1 MSQYLVVKKEISSSE
16 FKVNPFPGFFIDIE
30 GLDGSGQS
38 TQIRLLTRAL
48 DSKGMTSLVTKEPNE
63 DCYLGKEIRQVLRK
77 EKKLESPLKLQQMFV
92 DNRQDHLKKIII
104 PELKKGGLVI
114 TDRYLWSNVAFG
126 SINSDKERLL
136 DLNKDFILPD
146 LTIFIKVAP
155 EICLARITKE
165 REGVELFEKEEKLKR
180 VWKTYQW
187 LVIKYGWTQ
196 IYTVDGE
203 QKREKVAQ
211 DILQIILKQPKFKR
225 LKKK

>member
-1 MSQYLVVKKEISSSE
+1 MFQCLVVKKEISSSE
-16 FKVNPFPGFFIDIE
+16 FKANPFPGFFIDIE

-38 TQIRLLTRAL
+38 TQVHLLRKTL
-48 DSKGMTSLVTKEPNE
+48 DLKGINPLLTKEPNE
-63 DCYLGKEIRQVLRK
+63 DCYLGKEIRQILRK
-77 EKKLESPLKLQQMFV
+77 TKKLESPLKLQQMFV
-92 DNRQDHLKKIII
+92 NNRQDHLKKIII

-126 SINSDKERLL
+126 SIDSGKERLL
-136 DLNKDFILPD
+136 NLNKDFILPD
-146 LTIFIKVAP
+146 LTIFIRVAP

-187 LVIKYGWTQ
+187 LVTKYGWTQ
-196 IYTVDGE
+196 IYAVDGE
-203 QKREKVAQ
+203 QRREKVAQ